1 MLQYY
6 TNGCALRLCWQHTAL
21 ALYHPTPS
29 WTMHF
34 YNQSKI
40 STLYTI
46 PTACNLYIYVSF
58 CTLLCHANELLLPS
72 LQNQMNC
79 WKYICM
85 TLDWNIS
92 WGENLFLTKQ
102 HCNYRSTWSHN
113 MSISHFDLTIINFVY
128 IFFCKGLNFQSWA
141 RKDISKFSLP
151 GYTIVLDFFFY
162 IFCSF
167 CKYDI
172 YWQICLLTILN
183 MLQ

>member
-1 MLQYY
+1 MAVHYVSAGSIL
-6 TNGCALRLCWQHTAL
+6 HS
-21 ALYHPTPS
+21 P
-29 WTMHF
+29 
-34 YNQSKI
+34 
-40 STLYTI
+40 YTI
-46 PTACNLYIYVSF
+46 LHQAGPCTSTINLKSQHCILYPLHVTYIYVSF